1 VPRLIVNADD
11 FGMTAGVTEG
21 IVEAHVRGIVT
32 STSLMVDSPAA
43 AYAVQLSREHPGL
56 SIGLHFVD
64 DTPALDDAGHAARE
78 FARQLGR
85 FRELMGREPTHVD
98 SHHHVHISR
107 LALFAPLVEPL
118 GVPLRGDGR
127 VRYLGGFFAHPQPG
141 VVELDRIREPFLLQL
156 LAELGSDSGFAEV
169 GCHPGRV
176 SDELHSSYRGE
187 RELEIETL
195 TDPGLPARIEAL
207 GLTLASYFDWS
218 AAA

>member
-1 VPRLIVNADD
+1 
-11 FGMTAGVTEG
+11 
-21 IVEAHVRGIVT
+21 
-32 STSLMVDSPAA
+32 
-43 AYAVQLSREHPGL
+43 
-56 SIGLHFVD
+56 
-64 DTPALDDAGHAARE
+64 
-78 FARQLGR
+78 
-85 FRELMGREPTHVD
+85 
-98 SHHHVHISR
+98 
-107 LALFAPLVEPL
+107 
-118 GVPLRGDGR
+118 